1 MHRFS
6 KYHVNHVGVGRSC
19 RSDIIFPRSNGIDSF
34 RPEIPHLLRD
44 NLRFTFSLLLIFFN
58 PFVFINPIH
67 KLAHTGNR
75 FTSHLNP
82 CSLGR
87 PTLKMLMTTSSK
99 SPSISLYI
107 SQYLSEYVFRV
118 SPFHM
123 DRDSSESKGPS
134 TLLHVT
140 KRELKA

>member
-1 MHRFS
+1 MHQFS

-19 RSDIIFPRSNGIDSF
+19 QSVIIFPRSNGIESV

-75 FTSHLNP
+75 FTSQGFP
-82 CSLGR
+82 
-87 PTLKMLMTTSSK
+87 
-99 SPSISLYI
+99 
-107 SQYLSEYVFRV
+107 
-118 SPFHM
+118 
-123 DRDSSESKGPS
+123 
-134 TLLHVT
+134 
-140 KRELKA
+140 